1 MASLLPELNQ
11 KGKIALSKAM
21 DQSRE
26 YGSPTYSEI
35 DAYRELFD
43 LDCYPIT
50 WEQLVN
56 HLYSDL
62 EPVREDESEIVFSV
76 RISEFDYDTVIIN
89 KDNSNIEY
97 ILFWQN
103 RNPIIKIG
111 EIQGWWKYQPQTY

>member
-1 MASLLPELNQ
+1 MASLLPDFSEKAKLEVQ
-11 KGKIALSKAM
+11 KAL
-21 DQSRE
+21 DRSRE
-26 YGSPTYSEI
+26 YSSYTYSEI

-56 HLYSDL
+56 HLYPDS
-62 EPVREDESEIVFSV
+62 EPAREDESEIVFSV

-97 ILFWQN
+97 ILFWQT
-103 RNPIIKIG
+103 RNPIIKLG
-111 EIQGWWKYQPQTY
+111 EIQGWWKYQPQAY